1 MGSGKSDGRHVALL
15 VEDEP
20 EMATELGELLQ
31 SLGYDHIHAST
42 QEEGQRLADE
52 GQFCFAILD
61 LQIKV
66 NADSIKPRVE
76 AGQTLLEY
84 IRKLY
89 PRRNAKDKYCLPIL
103 VMSGHAKEHHY
114 VVKAFQNGADDF
126 VTKPL
131 SDNQPPFSDKIRD
144 ALRRSQ
150 RERHADCSAA
160 MLNARGSVVTCVAP
174 RARLTVTSNQ
184 QGERI
189 EVQIDDRSAFIS
201 RSSFE
206 VLLHLLAGR
215 LRQCDG
221 WVHRSDMGGTA
232 DQGWKGVS
240 RLNEQLGP
248 AMPNGLKFYEND
260 TKGSYRLHPEVELAG
275 VDCAGLKPVLGSGA
289 AGKLLTEIAG
299 LLAKAGCKK

>member
-1 MGSGKSDGRHVALL
+1 MGSAKTDGRHIALL

-20 EMATELGELLQ
+20 EMAEELGELLQ
-31 SLGYDHIHAST
+31 SLGYTYIHAAT
-42 QEEGQRLADE
+42 QEDAQRLADE
-52 GQFCFAILD
+52 GEFCFAILD
-61 LQIKV
+61 LQIKM

-89 PRRNAKDKYCLPIL
+89 PRRNAKDNHCLQIL

-114 VVKAFQNGADDF
+114 VVKAFQTGADDF
-126 VTKPL
+126 ITKPL
-131 SDNQPPFSDKIRD
+131 SDNQSSLGDKIRD

-150 RERHADCSAA
+150 RERHADCPAA
-160 MLNARGSVVTCVAP
+160 MLNARASDGACAAP
-174 RARLTVTSNQ
+174 RARLKVTSNQ

-189 EVQIDDRSAFIS
+189 EVKIDDRSSFINRSAFEI
-201 RSSFE
+201 
-206 VLLHLLAGR
+206 LLHLVAGR

-240 RLNEQLGP
+240 RLKEQLGP
-248 AMPNGLKFYEND
+248 AMPNGLSFYEND
-260 TKGSYRLHPEVELAG
+260 TKGSYRLHPEVELAA
-275 VDCAGLKPVLGSGA
+275 VDCAGLKPVLG
-289 AGKLLTEIAG
+289 AGKAGELLTEITRF
-299 LLAKAGCKK
+299 LAKATCKK